1 MANLNSDK
9 ALFGRVTNGNGIIFV
24 KLSGQGT
31 PQYDV
36 SDTFLPAPLRIR
48 LYDFMKFLKHI
59 GQAIVQG

>member
-1 MANLNSDK
+1 
-9 ALFGRVTNGNGIIFV
+9 VTNGNWIIFV

-48 LYDFMKFLKHI
+48 LYDFMKFLKYI